1 MAQPKK
7 HVKRFESEHLSGT
20 ITIIG
25 DEVTIE
31 FEYTESYWGT
41 IFLIVPWKKKYKAK
55 RTVVRSRTNANYR
68 DYDRYARHGELD
80 PVLINVLN
88 ELTVE
93 SFEEFD
99 AIYPEVEE
107 VINQHVELDAD
118 EVADTIENIVTG
130 NTIEDAVARAEEYVE
145 SKEDVINEVLAETDS
160 EIEAAVEADLTDRDH
175 GNGGY
180 VSPEPVYVAPVSA
193 PEPAYE
199 PPVYS
204 SPSPSP
210 SYSSPEP
217 SYSSPSPSPSY
228 SSPSPS
234 YDSSPSPSYSSDSG
248 GSSGCD

>member
-7 HVKRFESEHLSGT
+7 HVKRFDSEHLSGT

-99 AIYPEVEE
+99 AIYPEVDE

-130 NTIEDAVARAEEYVE
+130 NTIEDAVAQAEAYVE
-145 SKEDVINEVLAETDS
+145 SKEDVIADVLAETDR

-210 SYSSPEP
+210 SYDSSPSP
-217 SYSSPSPSPSY
+217 SYSSPSPSY

-234 YDSSPSPSYSSDSG
+234 YDSGSSYSSSSSDSG
-248 GSSGCD
+248 GGGGCD